1 MKPILIIAIAVI
13 FTIGI
18 GLSINV
24 SAEEKLVPAWIK
36 NTAEWWVNGDI
47 GDGEFL
53 KAIEFLVDQEII
65 QVSAVSETPQ
75 IYVTEGGMAI
85 PAFGG
90 SYDAN
95 VSAETMCLEE
105 NDRAVS
111 ATYGTKPVSGA
122 PAVWVAM
129 KMTPIGN
136 PPTGYQFEAQNL
148 SEYRGYVITY
158 VTCMK

>member
-1 MKPILIIAIAVI
+1 MKPVVIIGLAVI

-105 NDRAVS
+105 NDQAVS